1 MGLQLRSYVFNKMA
15 ENAWL
20 AWDPSDGTAVLVDP
34 GCISDAELS
43 LLEEEIAR
51 EGLHPAAVLIT
62 HLHFDHAAGAAALC
76 LRYGIECHASVLDRD
91 LADRQAE
98 FRKVYRVDGE
108 IPAAPFR
115 FFDAGVQTLR
125 FGQIE
130 VQVLPLGGH
139 TAGSVAF
146 YLPDAEVVF
155 VGDTVTK
162 GSLGFLETGYGETLD
177 RIRDYLLPLPDST
190 LLLPGHG
197 EASTIGE
204 EKRSTRFCIRCASRG
219 KSGG

>member
-1 MGLQLRSYVFNKMA
+1 MGLQLRSYIFNKMA
-15 ENAWL
+15 ENAYL
-20 AWDPSDGTAVLVDP
+20 VWDPSDGTAVLVDP
-34 GCISDAELS
+34 GFVSDAELAV
-43 LLEEEIAR
+43 LEEEIAR
-51 EGLHPAAVLIT
+51 EGLRPLAVLVT
-62 HLHFDHAAGAAALC
+62 HPHIDHTAGAAELC
-76 LRYGIECHASVLDRD
+76 RRYGIECHASMLDRD
-91 LADRQAE
+91 LADRQTE
-98 FRKVYRVDGE
+98 FRKLYRVDGE
-108 IPAAPFR
+108 IPAASFR

-125 FGQIE
+125 FGRIE

-139 TAGSVAF
+139 TAGSVAY
-146 YLPDAEVVF
+146 YLPDAAAVF

-204 EKRSTRFCIRCASRG
+204 EKRSNRFFIRCASRI
-219 KSGG
+219 S